1 MEATFAPVA
10 AAQADTRRPDA
21 VAGSDGVNSTPETS
35 SADRASE
42 RQFVTFDVAG
52 EMFAVQMA
60 PVQEIIRVPEVAR
73 LPLAPAALDGLAN
86 LRGRVLPI
94 VNLRR
99 IFGTEE
105 RANDEATRALVIN
118 LGQPLGFVVD
128 RVASV
133 VNIEPDELQPAGQIQ
148 GIVQAEYLSG
158 VIQRASADGSRRLM
172 MVLDFQRLVADQF
185 AGMAQAA
192 QRTGSSANDAGS
204 GPAEADTAA
213 TSDELRLVSF
223 TVAAQEYALDIA
235 DVQEIVQVPARITAV
250 PNTPAHM
257 LGLISLRQRL
267 LPLVSLRG
275 LFGLPG
281 VALDEHHRIVV
292 VVLPG
297 GAQVGLVTDA
307 VKEVLSVPR
316 QQTEPVPGALSR
328 GGEMQEF
335 EAICR
340 LDEGRRLVSIIATQQ
355 LLGLQGIRDAVGAAG
370 AAQTQGGSGV
380 AKTETETE
388 EGPAMAS
395 NPSSGSPGAVGTDDD
410 TQVVIFR
417 LGNEEFGVP
426 IMSVQEIVR
435 VPEVLTRVPRTPH
448 FVEGVINL
456 RGTVLPVID
465 QRKRLGMPAIER
477 HEGQRIMVYTLGGL
491 RTGFIVDSVAEVLR
505 IARAQIAPAPELS
518 DEQGRLISQVAK
530 LDQGKRLV
538 MLIDPA
544 QVLAAREVHAM
555 QALDGGSEG
564 AEAAQSAPTLARAA

>member
-21 VAGSDGVNSTPETS
+21 VAGSDGVNSTPETG

-158 VIQRASADGSRRLM
+158 VIQRASADGSCRLM

-281 VALDEHHRIVV
+281 VTLDEQHRIVV

-370 AAQTQGGSGV
+370 AAQAQGSSGV
-380 AKTETETE
+380 AKTETE

-435 VPEVLTRVPRTPH
+435 VPDVLTRVPRTPH

-505 IARAQIAPAPELS
+505 ISRTQIAPAPELS

>member
-21 VAGSDGVNSTPETS
+21 VAGSEGVNAAAETGST
-35 SADRASE
+35 DRASE

-192 QRTGSSANDAGS
+192 QRNGSSANDAGS
-204 GPAEADTAA
+204 GPAEAEAAA

-281 VALDEHHRIVV
+281 VTLDEQHRIVV

-340 LDEGRRLVSIIATQQ
+340 LDEGRRLVSIIATEQ

-370 AAQTQGGSGV
+370 AAQAQGGSGV
-380 AKTETETE
+380 AKTETE

-395 NPSSGSPGAVGTDDD
+395 NPTSGSPGAAGTDDD

-505 IARAQIAPAPELS
+505 ISRAQIAPAPELS